1 MTPDLKKYMDKLL
14 TIKVNGDRR
23 VSGILR
29 GYDQF
34 MNLVLDDAANVG
46 FDDVVDLMRL
56 PVPTTLVIG
65 EGGVLQEVRT
75 GREDAGAG
83 TEGD

>member
-34 MNLVLDDAANVG
+34 LNVVL
-46 FDDVVDLMRL
+46 
-56 PVPTTLVIG
+56 
-65 EGGVLQEVRT
+65 
-75 GREDAGAG
+75 EDA
-83 TEGD
+83 TEEKDGESIPIGMSVLRGNGIVQLQSQQRIF

>member
-34 MNLVLDDAANVG
+34 LNVVL
-46 FDDVVDLMRL
+46 
-56 PVPTTLVIG
+56 
-65 EGGVLQEVRT
+65 
-75 GREDAGAG
+75 EDA
-83 TEGD
+83 TEEKDGQSIPIGMIVLRGNGIVQLQSQQRIF

>member
-34 MNLVLDDAANVG
+34 LNVVL
-46 FDDVVDLMRL
+46 
-56 PVPTTLVIG
+56 
-65 EGGVLQEVRT
+65 
-75 GREDAGAG
+75 EDA
-83 TEGD
+83 TEEKDGESIPIGMIVLRGNGIVQLQSQQRIF